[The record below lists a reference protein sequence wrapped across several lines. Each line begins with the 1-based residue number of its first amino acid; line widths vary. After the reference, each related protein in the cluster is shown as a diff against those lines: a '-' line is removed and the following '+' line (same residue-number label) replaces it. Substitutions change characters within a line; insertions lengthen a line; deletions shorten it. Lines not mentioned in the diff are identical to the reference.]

1 MRAFCDTLLNARR
14 PVRIAFFGDSFVEG
28 DILTADLRE
37 KLQLAYGGG
46 GTGFAPTSRP

>member
-1 MRAFCDTLLNARR
+1 M
-14 PVRIAFFGDSFVEG
+14 RIAFFGDSFVEG

-46 GTGFAPTSRP
+46 GTASPRPPRP